1 MTIEEAKPAGAKP
14 KYEPTAEEKIALD
27 KAGAR
32 KAAASVAPRL
42 TVSDNRISL
51 DHPDKDT
58 GSLLFTE
65 ALGSADPEFANGII
79 AQLEKAVS
87 EEKKIDEKALGFMV
101 SVIKGI
107 EPRDQIE
114 TMLAAQMAAVHMAMM
129 RIIRLLADS
138 QFVTQLDSAER
149 AFNKLART
157 FTSQVEALKRY
168 RTGGEQK
175 VTVQHVSVSEGGQ
188 AIVGNVTQAPR
199 ETAHGNVAA
208 APPALSHSPMSP
220 MTMVGE
226 AAAEPV
232 PVERK
237 SRPSK

>member
-1 MTIEEAKPAGAKP
+1 
-14 KYEPTAEEKIALD
+14 
-27 KAGAR
+27 
-32 KAAASVAPRL
+32 
-42 TVSDNRISL
+42 
-51 DHPDKDT
+51 
-58 GSLLFTE
+58 
-65 ALGSADPEFANGII
+65 
-79 AQLEKAVS
+79 
-87 EEKKIDEKALGFMV
+87 
-101 SVIKGI
+101 
-107 EPRDQIE
+107 
-114 TMLAAQMAAVHMAMM
+114 MLAAQMAAVHMAMM

-168 RTGGEQK
+168 RTGGKQK

-188 AIVGNVTQAPR
+188 AIVGVNQAPR

-226 AAAEPV
+226 AAAEQV
-232 PVERK
+232 PIERK
-237 SRPSK
+237 SRK

>member
-1 MTIEEAKPAGAKP
+1 LI
-14 KYEPTAEEKIALD
+14 

-42 TVSDNRISL
+42 TVSVNRISI

-79 AQLEKAVS
+79 AQLEEAVT
-87 EEKKIDEKALGFMV
+87 EGKKIDEKALGFMV

-157 FTSQVEALKRY
+157 FTSQVDALKRY

-208 APPALSHSPMSP
+208 APPELSHSPMSP
-220 MTMVGE
+220 MTMVGQ